1 MTRKPFY
8 LPRRIQWRIVIKS
21 DLVKKKF
28 SISQDWYAENLVTQN
43 LIWIIILK
51 QQHILLYVNR
61 KDLICNAEFKSEN
74 FLLSPKVIGDLVWNL
89 IFETW

>member
-1 MTRKPFY
+1 MTRKRLY

-43 LIWIIILK
+43 LIRLIILK
-51 QQHILLYVNR
+51 QQHILVYVNR
-61 KDLICNAEFKSEN
+61 KDLIWNAEFKSEN